1 MIYYSLNPNDTKR
14 SDTVSVSL
22 LINNEEI
29 GKEVSYNI
37 KGDIIKELADET
49 IDKDFAIYG
58 QDPLN
63 EENKNFTLDIITA
76 VKTAFPNKK
85 IYLWT
90 EQTMEDLLI
99 NLDDVVLSILEKIDV
114 MIDKSFGVKLN
125 DSGLKLRENNEQ
137 KVYRK
142 QENGKFLVD
151 KD

>member
-14 SDTVSVSL
+14 GEPISVSL
-22 LINNEEI
+22 LINNDEI

-37 KGDIIKELADET
+37 KGEIIKELANET
-49 IDKDFAIYG
+49 IEKSFAIYG

-63 EENKNFTLDIITA
+63 DENKNFTLDIVNA

-90 EQTMEDLLI
+90 EQTVENLLI
-99 NLDDVVLSILEKIDV
+99 NLDDVVLSIFEKIDV
-114 MIDKSFGVKLN
+114 LIDNSFGIKLN
-125 DSGLKLRENNEQ
+125 DSNLKLRENNQQ
-137 KVYRK
+137 KIYRK

>member
-49 IDKDFAIYG
+49 IDKSFAI
-58 QDPLN
+58 
-63 EENKNFTLDIITA
+63 NKNFTLDIVTA
-76 VKTAFPNKK
+76 IKTAFPNKK

-90 EQTMEDLLI
+90 EQTMENLLI

-114 MIDKSFGVKLN
+114 MIDKSFGIKLN
-125 DSGLKLRENNEQ
+125 NSGLKLRENEEQ